1 MPGREKQ
8 ILFDL
13 NYMWNKK
20 TDTGTEHTADWQL
33 QGIWGVSEGNGRK
46 YSRGIRFQ

>member
-1 MPGREKQ
+1 MSGREKQ
-8 ILFDL
+8 ILYDL

-20 TDTGTEHTADWQL
+20 TNTGTEHTADWQL

-46 YSRGIRFQ
+46 YSRGIHFQ